1 MQQEA
6 AQEVQVQMDA
16 QDVQEMDAQDV
27 QEMDAQDVQVQMDAQ
42 EVQEMDEDVM
52 EMDAE
57 FADEFD
63 FAEETEEATEV
74 QNPFEALGLGQEMLN
89 AIQAKGFESP
99 TQIQSLCIPKLLF
112 GNGDIIAQSQTGTG
126 KTATFGIP
134 IMQSL
139 DKSEA
144 GVKAII
150 LVPTRELAIQ
160 AAEELNSFNAELKLS
175 ITAIYGGA
183 AMSEQLRR
191 LSRGVDIVVG
201 TPGRTLDHIRR
212 GTLKLGNIKFLV
224 LDEADEMLNM
234 GFVEDVEE
242 IMSHTPEERRVML
255 FSATMPKRI
264 VNLADRYMKDI
275 DMVKIEN
282 QQLTTNL
289 TEQIYFE
296 VREADKFDA
305 LTRII
310 DIESDFYG
318 IIFCRTKNS
327 VDEVVSKLIARGY
340 AADGLHGDVS
350 QASREKILRKFREK
364 HINILVATDVAARG
378 IDVNNLTHVINY
390 SLPQDSESY
399 VHRIGRTGRAGNEG
413 TAITFITRSEMR
425 HFGFIKRDVKA
436 EIKREELPTAQDV
449 VAMKRNKIKND
460 LREIIT
466 NDTHR
471 DHYDMASE
479 LLELY
484 SPEVALSAL
493 LRLAYRSELDESN
506 YPEIRS
512 FSVDRKGTARMFL
525 AVGKKD
531 GYTGRMVAD
540 MLKERCGLADKHID
554 DIAVFDN
561 YSFVSVPF
569 KDAEIIIR
577 ELGEHNGRPM
587 AEITKSK
594 KKSGGERGE
603 RSERSERGERG
614 DRGGYE
620 RRDSRGGG
628 DRRESRESRGGE
640 RRGGER
646 GGYERRDSRGGGD
659 RRDSRRGDRGERGGY
674 DRREERGGY
683 DRRGER
689 GGYERREERGGYD
702 RREERGGYDRSE
714 RRTTPSVPRKRDM
727 ARNTN
732 PNPKPQ
738 PRRDDSPSMMKN
750 EGFDWSIFT
759 EGGNT
764 WGDRAPKGKK
774 KK

>member
-1 MQQEA
+1 
-6 AQEVQVQMDA
+6 
-16 QDVQEMDAQDV
+16 
-27 QEMDAQDVQVQMDAQ
+27 
-42 EVQEMDEDVM
+42 
-52 EMDAE
+52 
-57 FADEFD
+57 
-63 FAEETEEATEV
+63 
-74 QNPFEALGLGQEMLN
+74 MLN

-99 TQIQSLCIPKLLF
+99 TQIQTLCIPKLLF
-112 GNGDIIAQSQTGTG
+112 GEGDIIAQSQTGTG

-139 DKSEA
+139 DKSEQ

-160 AAEELNSFNAELKLS
+160 AAEELNSFNAELRLS

-282 QQLTTNL
+282 QQLTTTL

-310 DIESDFYG
+310 DIEPEFYG

-350 QASREKILRKFREK
+350 QASREKILRKFRDK

-540 MLKERCGLADKHID
+540 MLKERCGLADKRID

-569 KDAEIIIR
+569 ADAETIIR
-577 ELGEHNGRPM
+577 ELGEHKGRPM
-587 AEITKSK
+587 AEITK
-594 KKSGGERGE
+594 KKSGGD
-603 RSERSERGERG
+603 RGERG
-614 DRGGYE
+614 DRGD
-620 RRDSRGGG
+620 RG
-628 DRRESRESRGGE
+628 DRRERS
-640 RRGGER
+640 ER

-659 RRDSRRGDRGERGGY
+659 RRDSRGGERRGAERGERGAYERRDSRGGG
-674 DRREERGGY
+674 DRR
-683 DRRGER
+683 DSRRGER
-689 GGYERREERGGYD
+689 GGYERREERGGYERREERGGYE

-714 RRTTPSVPRKRDM
+714 RRTTAAVPRKRDM

-732 PNPKPQ
+732 SNPKPQ

-759 EGGNT
+759 QGGNT
-764 WGDRAPKGKK
+764 WDDRPAKGKK
-774 KK
+774 RK

>member
-1 MQQEA
+1 MVAAHEGQSMETAQEEQTMVA
-6 AQEVQVQMDA
+6 AQD
-16 QDVQEMDAQDV
+16 
-27 QEMDAQDVQVQMDAQ
+27 
-42 EVQEMDEDVM
+42 EMDEMVEM
-52 EMDAE
+52 EVEDEDSDLQDAVVE
-57 FADEFD
+57 GN
-63 FAEETEEATEV
+63 
-74 QNPFEALGLGQEMLN
+74 QFEALGLSQEMLN
-89 AIQAKGFESP
+89 AIKAKGFESP
-99 TQIQSLCIPKLLF
+99 TQIQTLCIPKLLF
-112 GNGDIIAQSQTGTG
+112 GEGDIIAQSQTGTG

-139 DKSEA
+139 DKSEP

-160 AAEELNSFNAELKLS
+160 AAEELNSFNAELRLS

-264 VNLADRYMKDI
+264 VNLADRYMKDV
-275 DMVKIEN
+275 DLVKIEN
-282 QQLTTNL
+282 QQLTTTL

-305 LTRII
+305 LTRIV

-327 VDEVVSKLIARGY
+327 VDEVVAKLIARGY

-399 VHRIGRTGRAGNEG
+399 VHRIGRTGRAGNQG

-471 DHYDMASE
+471 DHYDMAAE

-554 DIAVFDN
+554 DIAVLDS

-577 ELGEHNGRPM
+577 ELGEHKGRPM
-587 AEITKSK
+587 AEITKGD
-594 KKSGGERGE
+594 KKSGGDRSDRGDRGGDRRGGDRRDDRRGSDRRDSRGSDRRDSRRGE
-603 RSERSERGERG
+603 RSERSDRGERG
-614 DRGGYE
+614 SYE
-620 RRDSRGGG
+620 
-628 DRRESRESRGGE
+628 
-640 RRGGER
+640 
-646 GGYERRDSRGGGD
+646 
-659 RRDSRRGDRGERGGY
+659 RRDSRRGD
-674 DRREERGGY
+674 
-683 DRRGER
+683 R
-689 GGYERREERGGYD
+689 GGYERREERGGYERRED
-702 RREERGGYDRSE
+702 RGGYARREERGGYEGRSE
-714 RRTTPSVPRKRDM
+714 RRTTPSVTRKRDM
-727 ARNTN
+727 PKNTN
-732 PNPKPQ
+732 SNPKPQ
-738 PRRDDSPSMMKN
+738 PRRDDAPALMNN

-759 EGGNT
+759 QGGNT
-764 WGDRAPKGKK
+764 WDDRAPKGKK

>member
-1 MQQEA
+1 MTQERQEA
-6 AQEVQVQMDA
+6 QLSIEAQEMQSSMETQETT
-16 QDVQEMDAQDV
+16 QEMQEDQDQM
-27 QEMDAQDVQVQMDAQ
+27 QEDQ
-42 EVQEMDEDVM
+42 EQEPQED
-52 EMDAE
+52 
-57 FADEFD
+57 
-63 FAEETEEATEV
+63 
-74 QNPFEALGLGQEMLN
+74 QNLFEQLGLSREMLN
-89 AIQAKGFESP
+89 AIKKKGFESP
-99 TQIQSLCIPKLLF
+99 TQIQTLCIPKLLS
-112 GNGDIIAQSQTGTG
+112 GEGDIIAQSQTGTG

-139 DKSEA
+139 DKSEE

-160 AAEELNSFNAELKLS
+160 AAEELNSFNAELRLS

-191 LSRGVDIVVG
+191 LSKGVDIVVG

-242 IMSHTPEERRVML
+242 IMSHTPEDRRVML

-264 VNLADRYMKDI
+264 VSLADRYMKDI
-275 DMVKIEN
+275 DMVKIES

-296 VREADKFDA
+296 VRESDKFDA

-310 DIESDFYG
+310 DIESEFYG

-327 VDEVVSKLIARGY
+327 VDEVVAKLISRGY

-350 QASREKILRKFREK
+350 QASREKILRKFRDK

-399 VHRIGRTGRAGNEG
+399 VHRIGRTGRAGNQG

-540 MLKERCGLADKHID
+540 MLKDRCGLADKHID
-554 DIAVFDN
+554 DIAVLDN

-569 KDAEIIIR
+569 KDAEVIIR
-577 ELGEHNGRPM
+577 ELGEHKGRPM
-587 AEITKSK
+587 AEITKEKDNSDR
-594 KKSGGERGE
+594 GGRGGDRGSRGGFE
-603 RSERSERGERG
+603 RSDRGGRGGDRGSRGGFERREDRGGRG
-614 DRGGYE
+614 GDRDSRGGGYGRRDDRGSRGGYE
-620 RRDSRGGG
+620 RRDSRG
-628 DRRESRESRGGE
+628 
-640 RRGGER
+640 
-646 GGYERRDSRGGGD
+646 
-659 RRDSRRGDRGERGGY
+659 GGY

-683 DRRGER
+683 DRRE
-689 GGYERREERGGYD
+689 
-702 RREERGGYDRSE
+702 E

-727 ARNTN
+727 PKNTN
-732 PNPKPQ
+732 SNPKPQ

-759 EGGNT
+759 QGGNT
-764 WGDRAPKGKK
+764 WDDRSPKGKK